1 MKDLETKNLK
11 IRKFKMD
18 DVEDVYKNL
27 ATIQELKNCSEYHI
41 HKNIYETSA
50 MVSSFIR
57 KFGITFSKFNTNLIE
72 EALNAVLD
80 YLFNQLDFNIVISK
94 FYDSNKKLTET
105 KCEMLE
111 NVGMKKDAV
120 LRNRKINE
128 KTGKSEN
135 LIVYSIMKNEK
146 TYQ

>member
-50 MVSSFIR
+50 AMVSSF
-57 KFGITFSKFNTNLIE
+57 
-72 EALNAVLD
+72 
-80 YLFNQLDFNIVISK
+80 Y
-94 FYDSNKKLTET
+94 
-105 KCEMLE
+105 
-111 NVGMKKDAV
+111 
-120 LRNRKINE
+120 
-128 KTGKSEN
+128 
-135 LIVYSIMKNEK
+135 
-146 TYQ
+146 